1 MKPRERT
8 EQAQSSRLYLRNA
21 DHREVIF
28 NDMYHNAMWANTDN
42 VHDELV
48 WVKYPK
54 KALMH
59 RVKPFIGWM
68 DVDRQFCY
76 GLNADGNQRS
86 GDFYKLR
93 NGLVIYYGL
102 YSGLG
107 DDNCYVIEDGIIWH
121 DITSKITSFVPTAQ
135 YTFYMGEDTIAYLW
149 ADDYWHGGGDKRH
162 INWTRIYKDDEGEF
176 QVEQRGYTLDCDT
189 SWINWSTTLHEC
201 GSIGDTVIV
210 MKEVHDFNSHSHQQW
225 FFSIDKN
232 GHVEMLSDPV
242 PQPTYMSYLW
252 GSGDKMVCTQQGIGE
267 SARLFFATASVI
279 TYDSWGHWA
288 TNITVWMSMNG
299 GRSWT
304 KEVLWSGENLPD
316 VDTQHG
322 GLQHRIE
329 MFQRDGEVFL
339 LFGQACDKE
348 GSGWHEVHLYSTLTG
363 TSWSE
368 IPLPKWVD
376 LPVLNE
382 YSGQGVNPAGK
393 DTLRIAIRPNETSGQ
408 DYNMFDLL
416 VNADNLYSSYTMDI
430 DHGNIMFQDGEVKDL
445 LDTDFYMVIGGG
457 SLHLYFDNRYMA
469 ESSKAFA
476 WFTKEYD
483 SQMDGADYIQNG
495 DYCVPYNP
503 VPFDPSPYPF
513 WDYYIY
519 VEATQEYVKVAR
531 ITLPYYSEYYLV
543 VVEYLPQVG
552 ANNVLYKV
560 PRYNV

>member
-1 MKPRERT
+1 
-8 EQAQSSRLYLRNA
+8 
-21 DHREVIF
+21 
-28 NDMYHNAMWANTDN
+28 MYHNAMWANVGDI
-42 VHDELV
+42 HDKLV

-59 RVKPFIGWM
+59 RVKPFTGWM

-76 GLNADGNQRS
+76 GTNLDGNQRS
-86 GDFYKLR
+86 GNFYRLL
-93 NGLVIYYGL
+93 NNTVVYYGV
-102 YSGLG
+102 YSGLS
-107 DDNCYVIEDGIIWH
+107 DDNCYAIEDGIIWH
-121 DITSKITSFVPTAQ
+121 DISSKITMYPVGQ
-135 YTFYMGEDTIAYLW
+135 QMLYIGEDTMAYLW
-149 ADDYWHGGGDKRH
+149 ADDYWHGGGDRRH
-162 INWTRIYKDDEGEF
+162 IAWTRIYKDDDDEF
-176 QVEQRGYTLDCDT
+176 QVEHGNYTLDCDT
-189 SWINWSTTLHEC
+189 SWINWGTSLEYC
-201 GSIGDTVIV
+201 GTIGDTCIV
-210 MKEVHDFNSHSHQQW
+210 MKEVRSNNSAQQW
-225 FFSIDKN
+225 FFSIDKR

-242 PQPTYMSYLW
+242 PQPTYMNYLW
-252 GSGDKMVCTQQGIGE
+252 GSGDQLVRTQQGVGE
-267 SARLFFATASVI
+267 NARLFMATASVI
-279 TYDSWGHWA
+279 TYDSWSHWA

-304 KEVLWSGENLPD
+304 KEVLWGGDTLPD
-316 VDTQHG
+316 TDIQRG
-322 GLQHRIE
+322 GLQHKIE

-339 LFGQACDKE
+339 LFGQACNKD
-348 GSGWHEVHLYSTLTG
+348 GTGWHEVHLYSTLTG
-363 TSWSE
+363 TSWNE

-376 LPVLNE
+376 LPVIHE
-382 YSGQGVNPAGK
+382 PSGQGVSPASK

-416 VNADNLYSSYTMDI
+416 DKSLINSTHSMDYQ
-430 DHGNIMFQDGEVKDL
+430 HGNLMFKDGKLVDL
-445 LDTDFYMVIGGG
+445 LDEEFYMVIGN
-457 SLHLYFDNRYMA
+457 SNLHLYFDNRYMA

-476 WFTKEYD
+476 WYTAEYN
-483 SQMDGADYIQNG
+483 SQLDGADYIQNG

-519 VEATQEYVKVAR
+519 VQATQEYVKVAR

>member
-1 MKPRERT
+1 MKPRERK
-8 EQAQSSRLYLRNA
+8 EQAQSSRLYLRNK

-28 NDMYHNAMWANTDN
+28 NDMYHNAMWANVGN
-42 VHDELV
+42 IHDELV

-59 RVKPFIGWM
+59 RVKPFTGWI

-76 GLNADGNQRS
+76 GMNLDGQQRS
-86 GDFYKLR
+86 GSFYRLR
-93 NGLVIYYGL
+93 NNTVIYYGA

-107 DDNCYVIEDGIIWH
+107 DDNCYAIEDGIIWH
-121 DITSKITSFVPTAQ
+121 DISSKITSFIPYGQ
-135 YTFYMGEDTIAYLW
+135 PTFYIGEDTMAYLW
-149 ADDYWHGGGDKRH
+149 GDDYWHGGGDKKH

-176 QVEQRGYTLDCDT
+176 QVEQKSYTLDCDT
-189 SWINWSTTLHEC
+189 SWINWYTPLYFVGT
-201 GSIGDTVIV
+201 INDTAIVI
-210 MKEVHDFNSHSHQQW
+210 KENVDRNLNCQQW
-225 FFSIDKN
+225 FFSIDKT
-232 GHVEMLSDPV
+232 GHVEMISDPV
-242 PQPTYMSYLW
+242 PQITWMAYVSS
-252 GSGDKMVCTQQGIGE
+252 GGDKFVSTQK
-267 SARLFFATASVI
+267 AKRLFFATSS
-279 TYDSWGHWA
+279 TFSHDQYQHWSSQVVA
-288 TNITVWMSMNG
+288 WMSMDG
-299 GRSWT
+299 GRTWT
-304 KEVLWSGENLPD
+304 KEVLYGGDTLPD
-316 VDTQHG
+316 YNPQAG
-322 GLQHRIE
+322 NNQNRIE

-339 LFGQACDKE
+339 LFGQASNKD
-348 GSGWHEVHLYSTLTG
+348 GTGWHEVHLFSTLTG

-382 YSGQGVNPAGK
+382 YSGQGVSPASK

-416 VNADNLYSSYTMDI
+416 EFAGVGGTFFMDY
-430 DHGNIMFQDGEVKDL
+430 DHGNLMFKDGKLVDL
-445 LDTDFYMVIGGG
+445 LDEEFYMVIGSG

-476 WFTKEYD
+476 WFTREYN
-483 SQMDGADYIQNG
+483 SQLDGADYIQNG
-495 DYCVPYNP
+495 DYCVAYNP
-503 VPFDPSPYPF
+503 VPFDPSPYAF